1 MIGLEKWEDKEK
13 GKLRVMEK
21 KDCVYKAKYY
31 ANFIYVEIQLQ
42 NITQTL
48 FKKKIQLQNITQILF
63 RKKYS

>member
-1 MIGLEKWEDKEK
+1 
-13 GKLRVMEK
+13 MEK

-31 ANFIYVEIQLQ
+31 ANFIYKEIQLQ